1 MAEYLV
7 ETINHLRAFFSAKY
21 QEYLED
27 MKELRPQ
34 NGYGDFNQCN
44 EVRQALCNIVL
55 NIHDT
60 FGDLRIPEG
69 FSSPLRLVSTL
80 ENYQQ
85 LLKGHND
92 LLEDVFKHYQGE
104 REPPYIALQISRI
117 NNEVLDAV
125 SFALSFE
132 EAKQYSLGTTS
143 LPMGESEAIRRVK
156 TILDRFHT
164 VAHQLTQ
171 RRSDNKQPRPT
182 LRISDE
188 YDVQDLLHALLK
200 IDFDDIR
207 NEDPVPSHAGAAS
220 RTDFSLRKYGIVI
233 EVKMTRKG
241 LADGEIGKQL
251 LVDIER
257 YQKYPDCKYLIAF
270 IYDPGRH
277 VKNPAGLTGDLT
289 GKTGKITVEVMLRPQ

>member
-1 MAEYLV
+1 
-7 ETINHLRAFFSAKY
+7 
-21 QEYLED
+21 
-27 MKELRPQ
+27 
-34 NGYGDFNQCN
+34 
-44 EVRQALCNIVL
+44 VRQALCNIVL

-251 LVDIER
+251 LVDIKS